1 MLQLNRHPF
10 VGIAVCFALGVVMAN
25 HGAGLIAASILA
37 VIGIG
42 LCLAPRF
49 AHAPLRRYRLTAL
62 YRPGYA
68 LLFTAAGIGCF
79 VANRPNTVTPEH
91 FDKSKIYTFVARSVT
106 HGNAIT
112 TVDADAT
119 IDGRRH
125 RLIVNLQGS
134 DYRIHIGDSIVGYG
148 RLQPIAPPTLPYCF
162 DQAKYLKNKGILYR
176 LYIERNRYTA
186 IGRKS
191 GIRPLAD
198 DFRRATV
205 DAVYRT
211 RFDDKTAN
219 FLITILTGDKFYID
233 DDTRLA
239 FSRAGIAH
247 VLAVSGLHIAILS
260 MLVAWMLGFL
270 NRIKMRR
277 LRLVL
282 TLATVWWFTFATGLS
297 PSAVR
302 AAVMSSFMIVSI
314 LALRKH
320 SIVNALFAAAF
331 FTLLVNPT
339 SLFDAG
345 FQLSYASVTGII
357 IFANAFRPDDTKTL
371 KARIIGLIT
380 TSIAAQLGTAILTI
394 YYFHTFPLAFLAAN
408 IIVVPLLPIFITI
421 GMLTTL
427 LAGIGLRISVLVIS
441 TDYLYTAFDRL
452 SQALANIG
460 NLTVSGLYIPTS
472 TALFLGVA
480 TLCVGL
486 WLNNR
491 RYPRL
496 LWVASVFVVGSVITW
511 AIETSTT
518 PAEGEYISNG
528 YNSTVVAIHRGN
540 TLYLADSAVDSAE
553 IENFLTYSQEFLNR
567 MHITRIQRLTA
578 DTTVGNLHY
587 RHPYLIDNRT
597 SFVFAEGNIA
607 KRLHRPAKRIRIG
620 TIVIT
625 KHFYGTLGDLCNYY
639 DAGRIV
645 LANEVYDDKRNE
657 LLQEARKAGIRIVDI
672 ATGNTP

>member
-1 MLQLNRHPF
+1 
-10 VGIAVCFALGVVMAN
+10 
-25 HGAGLIAASILA
+25 
-37 VIGIG
+37 
-42 LCLAPRF
+42 
-49 AHAPLRRYRLTAL
+49 
-62 YRPGYA
+62 
-68 LLFTAAGIGCF
+68 
-79 VANRPNTVTPEH
+79 
-91 FDKSKIYTFVARSVT
+91 
-106 HGNAIT
+106 
-112 TVDADAT
+112 
-119 IDGRRH
+119 
-125 RLIVNLQGS
+125 
-134 DYRIHIGDSIVGYG
+134 
-148 RLQPIAPPTLPYCF
+148 
-162 DQAKYLKNKGILYR
+162 
-176 LYIERNRYTA
+176 
-186 IGRKS
+186 
-191 GIRPLAD
+191 
-198 DFRRATV
+198 
-205 DAVYRT
+205 
-211 RFDDKTAN
+211 
-219 FLITILTGDKFYID
+219 
-233 DDTRLA
+233 
-239 FSRAGIAH
+239 
-247 VLAVSGLHIAILS
+247 
-260 MLVAWMLGFL
+260 
-270 NRIKMRR
+270 
-277 LRLVL
+277 
-282 TLATVWWFTFATGLS
+282 
-297 PSAVR
+297 
-302 AAVMSSFMIVSI
+302 
-314 LALRKH
+314 
-320 SIVNALFAAAF
+320 
-331 FTLLVNPT
+331 
-339 SLFDAG
+339 
-345 FQLSYASVTGII
+345 
-357 IFANAFRPDDTKTL
+357 
-371 KARIIGLIT
+371 
-380 TSIAAQLGTAILTI
+380 
-394 YYFHTFPLAFLAAN
+394 
-408 IIVVPLLPIFITI
+408 
-421 GMLTTL
+421 MLTTL

-472 TALFLGVA
+472 TALCIGVA

-567 MHITRIQRLTA
+567 MHITRIHRLTA

-657 LLQEARKAGIRIVDI
+657 LLQEARKTGIRIVDI
-672 ATGNTP
+672 AAGNTP